1 MSDSMTA
8 TQGGAPERKS
18 AFGRGVSQGV
28 LGGAGIILGII
39 GLAMPAAQS
48 TAATSAV
55 PTYLDA
61 IAGLILG
68 LSLMMLGIGLSA
80 AYARLLA
87 QSGSAEDAGG
97 QLGVTTVETFLGAAV
112 IILGVLAILSVA
124 ADVLIS
130 VQIILVGVGLML
142 SGTASVRLANL
153 ENIAS
158 GRPTVQQR
166 IGEELAFATA
176 SVRMAAGVAVLVLGI
191 LGVIGTEPVKLTLV
205 AMIVG
210 GSSLLLN
217 GSSLGNRIVGTMLR

>member
-1 MSDSMTA
+1 MSDSMTTA
-8 TQGGAPERKS
+8 QSGEPKRRS
-18 AFGRGVSQGV
+18 VFGRGVSQGV
-28 LGGAGIILGII
+28 FGGAAIILGII

-48 TAATSAV
+48 ASANTAV

-68 LSLMMLGIGLSA
+68 VTLVVMGIGLSA

-87 QSGSAEDAGG
+87 ESASADDAGG
-97 QLGVTTVETFLGAAV
+97 QLGVTTAETFLGAAV

-124 ADVLIS
+124 ASVLIS

-142 SGTASVRLANL
+142 SGSASVRLAGL
-153 ENIAS
+153 ENAAS
-158 GRPTVQQR
+158 GRPSIEQR
-166 IGEELAFATA
+166 VAEELAFATA

-205 AMIVG
+205 AMIVA
-210 GSSLLLN
+210 GSALLIN
-217 GSSLGNRIVGTMLR
+217 GSSLGNRIVGAMLR